1 MVLQRGFGGHLIL
14 TCNFAILTVL
24 GDSAVSFLCL
34 IFLRWVL
41 MGRIIA
47 NTLLCFTPLLG
58 LEALLQKANSS
69 AGENVLVPFSR
80 QALQGVLQSA
90 GPATGGVSPELVAL
104 ISQTVQAA
112 IAAERASS
120 CATPIVV
127 PLPSSSTVIPMTSML
142 PCLVGVPASLPLLA
156 SSAESLLAS
165 GTGFNVQA
173 VQGRPNY
180 SLVVPSFVSTF
191 VPPSMSSFV
200 PSANATMPERGNLQ
214 YHLSV
219 SWHRC

>member
-1 MVLQRGFGGHLIL
+1 
-14 TCNFAILTVL
+14 
-24 GDSAVSFLCL
+24 
-34 IFLRWVL
+34 